1 MSTNISVQKGINNS
15 WSLIDFAKSHGKM
28 QIGEFANKDTGEIFK
43 SCIFTNPTN
52 NTRTFVAFSSK
63 LGPLSPQEI
72 KSRKNDL
79 QVVQLNSGHYSLCNK
94 GNNAWEDVDLDL

>member
-1 MSTNISVQKGINNS
+1 MSTNVSVQKGINNS

-28 QIGEFANKDTGEIFK
+28 KIGEFINKDTGEPFK
-43 SCIFTNPTN
+43 SCIFIDPTSS
-52 NTRTFVAFSSK
+52 TRTFVAFSSK
-63 LGPLSPQEI
+63 LGTLTSQEI

-94 GNNAWEDVDLDL
+94 GNSAWEDVDLDL